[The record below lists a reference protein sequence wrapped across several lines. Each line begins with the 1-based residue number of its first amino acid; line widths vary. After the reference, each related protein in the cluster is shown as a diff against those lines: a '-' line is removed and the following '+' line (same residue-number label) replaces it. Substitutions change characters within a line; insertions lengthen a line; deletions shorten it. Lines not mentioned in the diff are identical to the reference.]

1 MHACSLLC
9 SLKQLRGVEE
19 MAFGKAEAQGG
30 LVPARVTQSAEA
42 DPGPGPGLHPLLVNF
57 GGVGGGTASQQE
69 SPTEVLT
76 KKDLGLGNPTPSP
89 RAPVFLSVV

>member
-1 MHACSLLC
+1 M
-9 SLKQLRGVEE
+9 KQLRGAEE
-19 MAFGKAEAQGG
+19 MALGKAEAQRG

-42 DPGPGPGLHPLLVNF
+42 DSGPGPGLHPVLVNF
-57 GGVGGGTASQQE
+57 RGDGGGTASQQE

-76 KKDLGLGNPTPSP
+76 KKGLGVGNPTPSP